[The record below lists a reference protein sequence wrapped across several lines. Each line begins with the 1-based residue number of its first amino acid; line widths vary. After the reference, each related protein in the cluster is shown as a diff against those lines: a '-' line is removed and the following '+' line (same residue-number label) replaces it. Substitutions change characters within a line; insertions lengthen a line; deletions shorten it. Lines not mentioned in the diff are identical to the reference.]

1 MLRSRS
7 TLVRES
13 HLARKTGELQSLSRS
28 GKGFPARGVRDGNLA
43 PAGRA
48 PTDEAVD
55 RLLKGLLVLARTVEE
70 VLEIRAVRAGV
81 GRHLGI
87 SSVQV
92 LRLLSHR
99 ESHTAS
105 QLARFLGVSKPRVTQ
120 MIDTLQRDG
129 WVVRQRAKHD
139 QREVMLKL
147 TPRGRMT
154 ARAVQKEQRQR
165 LRVALRP
172 ARKESALRWADTLHE
187 ITAALAKAEQV
198 FDHFCLQCE
207 AHADRTCVMTGG
219 DAECMYLQ
227 HAAKPSGSQSRESRK
242 TRRRTPVP

>member
-13 HLARKTGELQSLSRS
+13 HLARKTGGLQSLPRS
-28 GKGFPARGVRDGNLA
+28 GKGFPACGVRDGNLA
-43 PAGRA
+43 PAEPA
-48 PTDEAVD
+48 DEAVD
-55 RLLKGLLVLARTVEE
+55 RLLKGLLVLARIVEE

-81 GRHLGI
+81 GRPLGI

-99 ESHTAS
+99 DCHTAS

-139 QREVMLKL
+139 QREVLLKL
-147 TPRGRMT
+147 TQRGRMI
-154 ARAVQKEQRQR
+154 ARAVQREQRQR
-165 LRVALRP
+165 LRVALPP
-172 ARKESALRWADTLHE
+172 ARKDSALRWADTLHE
-187 ITAALAKAEQV
+187 ITVALAKDEQV

-207 AHADRTCVMTGG
+207 AHADGTCVLAGS
-219 DAECMYLQ
+219 DAECLYLR
-227 HAAKPSGSQSRESRK
+227 HAAKPSGGPSHESRK
-242 TRRRTPVP
+242 SRRRKPVP